1 MSIEEIL
8 LTIGGGGG
16 LVMLLFGLIKV
27 KPVEFKNPIPD
38 LLQKVGRAI
47 NAEVLEE
54 VKEVRKELNKHIV
67 IDDQREADRHRERI
81 LKFNNELVR
90 GIGHTKE
97 DYVDVLATIDAYEH
111 YCETHPDYK
120 NSRAVHA
127 IANIE
132 KRYDDRLEKNDFL

>member
-8 LTIGGGGG
+8 LLVGGGGG
-16 LVMLLFGLIKV
+16 ILAILFCLIKIS
-27 KPVEFKNPIPD
+27 PIELKNPLPG
-38 LLQKVGRAI
+38 LLKKIGCFI

-54 VKEVRKELNKHIV
+54 VKEVRKELNQHII
-67 IDDQREADRHRERI
+67 IDDQREADRSRERI

-97 DYVDVLATIDAYEH
+97 DYVDILATIDSYEAYCDGHKE
-111 YCETHPDYK
+111 YK

-132 KRYDDRLEKNDFL
+132 KKYDARLEKNDFL